1 MFSWSGVAEDRFDIV
16 LMVTVFHNYSRYH
29 FQCTL
34 TPSANA
40 LSQFVDDKAIVEVCL
55 FLNKTGFPIQ
65 LNDALKSSLI
75 PTGVQERLS
84 IDVGWQLTLYSS
96 LIGSVVMAVT
106 LRRLIKCFGFGKL
119 GKERRL
125 RLLNSSGSNVRVLLS

>member
-1 MFSWSGVAEDRFDIV
+1 MFSWSGVAEDRLDIV
-16 LMVTVFHNYSRYH
+16 LMVMVVHNWSRYH

-40 LSQFVDDKAIVEVCL
+40 LSQFVDDRGVVEVCS
-55 FLNKTGFPIQ
+55 FLNKTDFPIQ

-75 PTGVQERLS
+75 PTGVQDCLP
-84 IDVGWQLTLYSS
+84 IDVGWRLTLRGA
-96 LIGSVVMAVT
+96 LIDSVVMAVT
-106 LRRLIKCFGFGKL
+106 LRRLIKYFGFEKL

-125 RLLNSSGSNVRVLLS
+125 